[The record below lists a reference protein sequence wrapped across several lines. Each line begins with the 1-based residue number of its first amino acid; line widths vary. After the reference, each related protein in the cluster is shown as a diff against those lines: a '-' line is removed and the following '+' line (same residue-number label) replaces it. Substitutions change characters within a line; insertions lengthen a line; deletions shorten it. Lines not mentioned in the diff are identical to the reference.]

1 MVWKRLRKLKE
12 VQALDYIIT
21 LMPSIVDGLK
31 NTLGVFILTLIL
43 SIPLG
48 IFVAILRLSK
58 IKLISSLSSFY
69 VWVMRG
75 TPLLLQLI
83 FIFFGL
89 PIIGISIDRFPAAII
104 AFTLNYAAYFGEI
117 FRSGIKDVDKGQFEA
132 CKILGLS
139 RWFAFKKI
147 ILPQAFKKTLPSI
160 ANEVITLVKDTSL
173 VYVVGIGELLRAGK
187 IASNRDA
194 SLIPLFLTG
203 IIYLILVAILTKL
216 FDRFEEKYSYYN

>member
-1 MVWKRLRKLKE
+1 MN
-12 VQALDYIIT
+12 YIIT
-21 LMPSIVDGLK
+21 LMPSIIEGLK
-31 NTLGVFILTLIL
+31 NTLGVFILTLLL

-48 IFVAILRLSK
+48 IIVAILRLSNIK
-58 IKLISSLSSFY
+58 IVNFISSLY
-69 VWVMRG
+69 VLVMRG

-89 PIIGISIDRFPAAII
+89 PIIGVSIDRFPAAII

-117 FRSGIKDVDKGQFEA
+117 FRSGIKDIDKGQFEA
-132 CKILGLS
+132 SKILGLS
-139 RWFAFKKI
+139 KCFTFKKI
-147 ILPQAFKKTLPSI
+147 ILPQSFKKTLPSI

-194 SLIPLFLTG
+194 SLLPLFLIG
-203 IIYLILVAILTKL
+203 IIYLLLIGILTKIFNRL
-216 FDRFEEKYSYYN
+216 EKKYSYYN

>member
-1 MVWKRLRKLKE
+1 MN
-12 VQALDYIIT
+12 YIIT
-21 LMPSIVDGLK
+21 LMPSIIESLK
-31 NTLGVFILTLIL
+31 NTLGVFILTLLL

-48 IFVAILRLSK
+48 IIVAILRLSNIK
-58 IKLISSLSSFY
+58 IVNFISSLY
-69 VWVMRG
+69 VLVMRG

-89 PIIGISIDRFPAAII
+89 PIIGVSIDRFPAAII

-117 FRSGIKDVDKGQFEA
+117 FRSGIKDIDKGQFEA
-132 CKILGLS
+132 SKILGLS
-139 RWFAFKKI
+139 KWFTFKKI
-147 ILPQAFKKTLPSI
+147 ILPQSFKKILPSI

-194 SLIPLFLTG
+194 SLLPLFLIG
-203 IIYLILVAILTKL
+203 IIYLLLIGILTKIFNRL
-216 FDRFEEKYSYYN
+216 EKKYSYYN

>member
-1 MVWKRLRKLKE
+1 MN
-12 VQALDYIIT
+12 YIIT
-21 LMPSIVDGLK
+21 LMPSIIEGLK
-31 NTLGVFILTLIL
+31 NTLGVFILTLLL

-48 IFVAILRLSK
+48 IIVAILRLSNIK
-58 IKLISSLSSFY
+58 IVNFISSLY
-69 VWVMRG
+69 VLVMRG

-89 PIIGISIDRFPAAII
+89 PIIGVSIDRFPAAII

-117 FRSGIKDVDKGQFEA
+117 FRSGIKDIDKGQFEA
-132 CKILGLS
+132 SKILGLS
-139 RWFAFKKI
+139 KWFTFKKI
-147 ILPQAFKKTLPSI
+147 ILPQSFKKILPSI

-194 SLIPLFLTG
+194 SLLPLFLIG
-203 IIYLILVAILTKL
+203 IIYLLLIGILTKIFNRL
-216 FDRFEEKYSYYN
+216 EKKYSYYN

>member
-1 MVWKRLRKLKE
+1 MN
-12 VQALDYIIT
+12 YIIT
-21 LMPSIVDGLK
+21 LMPSIIEGLK
-31 NTLGVFILTLIL
+31 NTLGVFVLTLIL
-43 SIPLG
+43 SVPLG
-48 IFVAILRLSK
+48 IIIAILRLSNIK
-58 IKLISSLSSFY
+58 IVNFISSLY

-117 FRSGIKDVDKGQFEA
+117 FRSGIKDIDRGQFEA
-132 CKILGLS
+132 SKILGLS
-139 RWFAFKKI
+139 KWFTFKKI
-147 ILPQAFKKTLPSI
+147 ILPQSLKKTLPSI

-194 SLIPLFLTG
+194 SLLPLFLIG
-203 IIYLILVAILTKL
+203 IIYLLLIAVLTKI
-216 FDRFEEKYSYYN
+216 FDRLEKKYLYYN

>member
-1 MVWKRLRKLKE
+1 MN
-12 VQALDYIIT
+12 YIIT
-21 LMPSIVDGLK
+21 LMPSIIEGLK

-43 SIPLG
+43 SVPLG
-48 IFVAILRLSK
+48 IIVAILRLSNIK
-58 IKLISSLSSFY
+58 IVNFISSLY

-117 FRSGIKDVDKGQFEA
+117 FRSGIKDIDRGQFEA
-132 CKILGLS
+132 SKILGLS
-139 RWFAFKKI
+139 KWFTFKKI
-147 ILPQAFKKTLPSI
+147 ILPQSFKKTSPSI

-194 SLIPLFLTG
+194 SLLPLFLIG
-203 IIYLILVAILTKL
+203 IIYLLLIGILTKIFNRL
-216 FDRFEEKYSYYN
+216 EKKYSYYN

>member
-1 MVWKRLRKLKE
+1 MN
-12 VQALDYIIT
+12 YIIT
-21 LMPSIVDGLK
+21 LMPSIIEGLK
-31 NTLGVFILTLIL
+31 NTLGVFILTLLL

-48 IFVAILRLSK
+48 IIIAILRLSNIK
-58 IKLISSLSSFY
+58 IVNFISSLY
-69 VWVMRG
+69 VLVMRG

-89 PIIGISIDRFPAAII
+89 PIIGVSIDRFPAAII

-117 FRSGIKDVDKGQFEA
+117 FRSGIKDIDKGQFEA
-132 CKILGLS
+132 SKILGLS
-139 RWFAFKKI
+139 KWFTFKKI
-147 ILPQAFKKTLPSI
+147 ILPQSFKKILPSI

-194 SLIPLFLTG
+194 SLLPLFLIG
-203 IIYLILVAILTKL
+203 IIYLLLIGILTKIFNRL
-216 FDRFEEKYSYYN
+216 EKKYSYYN

>member
-1 MVWKRLRKLKE
+1 MN
-12 VQALDYIIT
+12 YIIT
-21 LMPSIVDGLK
+21 LMPSIIEGLK
-31 NTLGVFILTLIL
+31 NTLGVFILTLLL

-48 IFVAILRLSK
+48 MIVAILRLSNIK
-58 IKLISSLSSFY
+58 IVNFISSLY
-69 VWVMRG
+69 VLVMRG

-117 FRSGIKDVDKGQFEA
+117 FRSGIKDIDKGQFEA
-132 CKILGLS
+132 SKILGLS
-139 RWFAFKKI
+139 KWFIFKKI
-147 ILPQAFKKTLPSI
+147 ILPQSFKKTLPSI

-194 SLIPLFLTG
+194 SLLPLFLIG
-203 IIYLILVAILTKL
+203 IIYLLLIGILTKIFNRL
-216 FDRFEEKYSYYN
+216 EKKYSYYN

>member
-1 MVWKRLRKLKE
+1 M
-12 VQALDYIIT
+12 DYIIT
-21 LMPSIVDGLK
+21 LMPSIFDGLK

-48 IFVAILRLSK
+48 IFVAVLRLSK

-69 VWVMRG
+69 IWVMRG

-89 PIIGISIDRFPAAII
+89 PIIGVSIDRFPAAII

-117 FRSGIKDVDKGQFEA
+117 FRAGIKDVDKGQFEA
-132 CKILGLS
+132 CKILGIS
-139 RWFAFKKI
+139 KWFTFKKI
-147 ILPQAFKKTLPSI
+147 ILPQAFKKILPSI

-203 IIYLILVAILTKL
+203 VIYLILVAVLTKL
-216 FDRFEEKYSYYN
+216 FDRLEKKYSYYN

>member
-1 MVWKRLRKLKE
+1 MN
-12 VQALDYIIT
+12 YIIT
-21 LMPSIVDGLK
+21 LMPSIIEGLK
-31 NTLGVFILTLIL
+31 NTLGVFILTLLL

-48 IFVAILRLSK
+48 IIVAILRLSNIK
-58 IKLISSLSSFY
+58 IVNFISSLY
-69 VWVMRG
+69 VLVMRG

-89 PIIGISIDRFPAAII
+89 PIDRFPAAII

-117 FRSGIKDVDKGQFEA
+117 FRSGIKDIDKGQLEA
-132 CKILGLS
+132 SKILDLS
-139 RWFAFKKI
+139 KWFTFKKI
-147 ILPQAFKKTLPSI
+147 ILPQSFKKTLPSI

-194 SLIPLFLTG
+194 SLLPLFLIG
-203 IIYLILVAILTKL
+203 IIYLLLIGILTKIFNRL
-216 FDRFEEKYSYYN
+216 EKKYSYYN

>member
-1 MVWKRLRKLKE
+1 M
-12 VQALDYIIT
+12 DYIIT
-21 LMPSIVDGLK
+21 LIPSIIDGLK
-31 NTLGVFILTLIL
+31 NTLGVFVLTLLL

-48 IFVAILRLSK
+48 IVVAILRLSK
-58 IKLISSLSSFY
+58 IKLVSNLSSFY

-117 FRSGIKDVDKGQFEA
+117 FRAGIKDVDKGQFEA
-132 CKILGLS
+132 SKILGLS
-139 RWFAFKKI
+139 KCTIFNKV
-147 ILPQAFKKTLPSI
+147 ILPQAIKKTLPSI

-194 SLIPLFLTG
+194 SLVPLFLIG
-203 IIYLILVAILTKL
+203 VLYLILVAILTKL
-216 FDRFEEKYSYYN
+216 FNKLEKKYSYYS